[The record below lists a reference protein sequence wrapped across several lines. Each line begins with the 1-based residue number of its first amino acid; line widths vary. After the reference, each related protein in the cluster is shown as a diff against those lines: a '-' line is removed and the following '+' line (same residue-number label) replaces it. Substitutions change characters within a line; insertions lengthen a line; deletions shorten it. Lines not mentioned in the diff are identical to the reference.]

1 MPPKRW
7 KTVSTRQVYQNPWMR
22 LREDIAEMPNGKR
35 TIYGVIECNDCVAVL
50 PFVDNDHVV
59 LVRQYRYI
67 FGENQR
73 WEIPS
78 GGVKAGET
86 MEAAARR
93 ELHEEVGYAA
103 QELQHV
109 STYFPSKSIM
119 RETGHLFIGR
129 GLTPIEATPD
139 ETEFLEVAAFPFAQ
153 ALQMVIDSEIR
164 DSMSVITILHAA
176 RLREEVRNRK

>member
-1 MPPKRW
+1 MAPKAW
-7 KTVSTRQVYQNPWMR
+7 KTVSSREVYRNPWMR
-22 LREDIAEMPNGKR
+22 LREDIAEMPNGKT

-50 PFVDNDHVV
+50 PFVDEDRVV

-67 FGENQR
+67 FAENHR

-86 MEAAARR
+86 TVEAARR
-93 ELHEEVGYAA
+93 ELREEVGYDD
-103 QELQHV
+103 QELHFV

-129 GLTPIEATPD
+129 HLTQVKAVAD
-139 ETEFLEVAAFPFAQ
+139 ETEFLEVAIFPFDQ
-153 ALQMVIDSEIR
+153 ALQMVIASEIR
-164 DSMSVITILHAA
+164 DSMSVIAILHAA
-176 RLREEVRNRK
+176 RLRGAWE